1 MSSPGKIMEATRGM
15 SLLPL
20 FLILFSLLALF
31 CPSPLQAAEEHPKRI
46 LVLHSYHPD
55 FPWTAGIMAGMKE
68 ILGKSEK
75 KVLLHVEYLDTK
87 RYFDDGEYLSR
98 IMEETLRHKLKNRSF
113 DLILLSDNDALNF
126 TLKHRHD
133 LFAGMPIV
141 FCGINDFRPAMIAG
155 VGGITG
161 VAEIPD
167 YRETIDLALRIH
179 PEAQAIVALNSTA
192 DVTGR
197 AQREWLLAAAAHLG
211 GSIQIDLWDDLPL
224 ENVADRLRELP
235 RGTLVLVNTTAFQ
248 DRSGRFVEMSES
260 VSLFREASPVPIYSL
275 WKSFLGLGIV
285 GGKLVSMEKQ
295 GRLAAQLAL
304 RILGGERPDD
314 IPVIGRGANEFMFDY
329 NELKRFGISRE
340 ALPEGSVV
348 INAPPAFYPV
358 SKQQL
363 WIALALMS
371 AVVLALL
378 VNIVWRKRAEAG
390 LRTAHRRLL
399 DIIEFLPDAT
409 FVIDR
414 QGRVE
419 AWNRAM
425 EELTCV
431 TKKEILGQ
439 GGEASARAIHGYGRP
454 ILVDLLRNPDAEI
467 GVSYD
472 FVRKEGMALI
482 AESFVP
488 VARGGKGAYLWGI
501 ASPLLDQGGTPAGA
515 IESLRDITERKQ
527 AEEAL
532 KAANGELDAFVHTV
546 SHDLRAPLTPIL
558 GYADFLREHCRERLD
573 AQSIDCLTE
582 ISRSA
587 NKMLAL
593 LEDLLTLAT
602 VGQVE
607 RPSRPVSAEAVVD
620 DVQLELAEPL
630 LRSGTLVEVGSL
642 PPVRIPQT
650 LLAQIFN
657 NLIGNAVRYAGKEGS
672 PIEVG
677 GERLGTLVRFHV
689 RDHGPGVP
697 EEERGRI
704 FDVFFRG
711 ATQREVP
718 GTGVGLA
725 TVQKIARRYGGRAW
739 VEETEGGGSTFWV
752 EMEDALD
759 EEGKSP

>member
-1 MSSPGKIMEATRGM
+1 MSSPGKIVEATRGIF
-15 SLLPL
+15 LPL
-20 FLILFSLLALF
+20 FLVPFILLALF
-31 CPSPLQAAEEHPKRI
+31 CPSPLQAVEEHPKRI

-68 ILGKSEK
+68 TLDKSGK
-75 KVLLHVEYLDTK
+75 KVLLHAEYMDTK
-87 RYFDDGEYLSR
+87 RYFDDPEYLSR
-98 IMEETLRHKLKNRSF
+98 ILEEALHHKLAKGAF
-113 DLILLSDNDALNF
+113 DLVLLSDTDALNF
-126 TLKHRHD
+126 TIRHRHD

-141 FCGINDFRPAMIAG
+141 FCGINDFHPSMIAG

-161 VAEIPD
+161 VAEVPD
-167 YRETIDLALRIH
+167 YRETIDLALRLH
-179 PEAQAIVALNSTA
+179 PESREIVALNSTA
-192 DVTGR
+192 DATGR
-197 AQREWLLAAAAHLG
+197 AQRESLAAEAAHLRG
-211 GSIQIDLWDDLPL
+211 RIRVVPWDDLPL
-224 ENVADRLRELP
+224 EEVADRLRELP
-235 RGTLVLVNTTAFQ
+235 RGTLVVVNTSAFN
-248 DRSGRFVEMSES
+248 DRSGQFLEMSES
-260 VSLFREASPVPIYSL
+260 MRIFRATSAVPIYSL
-275 WKSFLGLGIV
+275 WKPFLGLGIV
-285 GGKLVSMEKQ
+285 GGKLVSMESQ
-295 GRLAAQLAL
+295 GRLAAELAL
-304 RILGGERPDD
+304 RILDGESPDE
-314 IPVIGRGANEFMFDY
+314 IAVIGRGANEFMFDY
-329 NELKRFGISRE
+329 NELERFGISRK

-348 INAPPAFYPV
+348 INAPPPIYTV

-378 VNIVWRKRAEAG
+378 VNIVWRKRAEAE
-390 LRTAHRRLL
+390 LRTAHRRLQ

-425 EELTCV
+425 EELTGV
-431 TKKEILGQ
+431 SKKEILDQ
-439 GGEASARAIHGYGRP
+439 GGEASARAIHGYGRL

-467 GVSYD
+467 GESYD
-472 FVRKEGMALI
+472 FVRKEGRALI

-532 KAANGELDAFVHTV
+532 KNANRELDAFVQTV

-573 AQSIDCLTE
+573 PQSLDCLAE

-602 VGQVE
+602 VGQIE
-607 RPSRPVSAEAVVD
+607 RPAEPVSAEAVVD

-630 LRSGTLVEVGSL
+630 LRTGTLVEVGSL
-642 PPVRIPQT
+642 PTVRIPQT

-672 PIEVG
+672 SIEVG

-704 FDVFFRG
+704 FDLFYRG
-711 ATQREVP
+711 AMHREVP

-725 TVQKIARRYGGRAW
+725 TVQKIARRYGGRTW